1 MNIELRQLLTMTSRA
16 RTQLTEII
24 KLQSNLNKKKTER
37 FSTTKSKRSVQFVE
51 QMKEI
56 NHVHEL
62 MFNNLR
68 SNSLRRHTMKFKNL
82 YKRMKSMTKTSR
94 NDFKNF
100 YRRLIN
106 FASSH
111 VSFANSLVKNFYT
124 QAIVKSR
131 KSLFNT

>member
-1 MNIELRQLLTMTSRA
+1 MNIELRQLLTMTSRTK
-16 RTQLTEII
+16 TQLTKVIR
-24 KLQSNLNKKKTER
+24 LQSNLNRKKIER
-37 FSTTKSKRSVQFVE
+37 FSTTKNKRSVQFVE
-51 QMKEI
+51 QMKKI
-56 NHVHEL
+56 NHVEL

-68 SNSLRRHTMKFKNL
+68 SNSLRRHMMKFKNL

-94 NDFKNF
+94 NDFKNS

-111 VSFANSLVKNFYT
+111 VSLANSLVKNFYT
-124 QAIVKSR
+124 QTIVRSR